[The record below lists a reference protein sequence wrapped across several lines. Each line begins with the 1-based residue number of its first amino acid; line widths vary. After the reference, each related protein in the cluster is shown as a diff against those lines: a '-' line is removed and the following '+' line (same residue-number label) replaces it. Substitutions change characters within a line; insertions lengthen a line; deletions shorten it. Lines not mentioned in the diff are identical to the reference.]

1 MEKRKQERAVIVAK
15 WGEGGRKRGGLYAL
29 LGPEKEQA

>member
-1 MEKRKQERAVIVAK
+1 MEKRKENRAAVVAK
-15 WGEGGRKRGGLYAL
+15 WGEGARKRGGLYML